1 MVPRRRNSRT
11 DERRTGSQERFRWT
25 QLRRSAAAAGEHC
38 GRANGRDTAWH
49 TIEALH
55 TNSHFRPNGPLNSR
69 ARRENL
75 AGLLPWPRSSVS
87 EMANGD
93 LTRREF
99 ERVVGEALESLP
111 KRFAEL
117 VENVVI
123 AVEEEPTDE
132 DLDSIEDDGDDS
144 ELLGIYRGVALTER
158 THDMPLLPDEIAIF
172 RGPINRIALT
182 REEAVLEVRETVI
195 HELGHYFGLHDEEM
209 PH

>member
-1 MVPRRRNSRT
+1 
-11 DERRTGSQERFRWT
+11 
-25 QLRRSAAAAGEHC
+25 
-38 GRANGRDTAWH
+38 
-49 TIEALH
+49 
-55 TNSHFRPNGPLNSR
+55 
-69 ARRENL
+69 
-75 AGLLPWPRSSVS
+75 
-87 EMANGD
+87 MANGD